1 MNGDG
6 GPLGP
11 NADVPAAVPL
21 PAADL
26 ERVVARLLTVGT
38 YASVAILVVGT
49 VMMLA
54 SGIDPLGGAPTFDLR
69 TVADDLVHLRA
80 AGFIWLGLVAVVAT
94 PASRVVASLIG
105 YLRRGERLMAVV
117 AVLILAV
124 IVLSVGL
131 AIELE
136 A

>member
-1 MNGDG
+1 VNGDG
-6 GPLGP
+6 GLPGP
-11 NADVPAAVPL
+11 DTDAPAAVAL

-49 VMMLA
+49 AMMLA
-54 SGIDPLGGAPTFDLR
+54 SGIEPLAGAPTFDLR
-69 TVADDLVHLRA
+69 TVADDLVHMRA
-80 AGFIWLGLVAVVAT
+80 AGVLWLGLVAVVAT
-94 PASRVVASLIG
+94 PAGRVVASLIG
-105 YLRRGERLMAVV
+105 YLRRGERLMAVI
-117 AVLILAV
+117 AVLILVV
-124 IVLSVGL
+124 IALSVGL